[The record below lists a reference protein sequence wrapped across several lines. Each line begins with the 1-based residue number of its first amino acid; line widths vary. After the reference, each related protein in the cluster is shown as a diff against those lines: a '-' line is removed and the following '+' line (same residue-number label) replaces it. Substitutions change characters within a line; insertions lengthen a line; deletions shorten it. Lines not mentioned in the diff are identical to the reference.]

1 LTFYSLGGKVILDRL
16 NKLGWGTKPYLCY
29 VNINAESWKKLK
41 KGLEKCKKADSIL
54 YVMNDITADN
64 NNNVTINLNTKSK
77 AGRPA
82 KAVSLILNKSFTLK
96 DLQNKNPEVKSIT
109 LRAHILRGLKNGSLT
124 KLPRVVETGKK
135 GKPAHIFINTKVYKA
150 NLANLNKTK
159 VKTEVTAEVEA
170 VA

>member
-1 LTFYSLGGKVILDRL
+1 MYPDRL
-16 NKLGWGTKPYLCY
+16 NKLGWGTKPYHYY
-29 VNINAESWKKLK
+29 VNINAKKIK
-41 KGLEKCKKADSIL
+41 KGLEKWKKAGSIL
-54 YVMNDITADN
+54 HVMNDITTDN
-64 NNNVTINLNTKSK
+64 KNVTINLNTKSK

-82 KAVSLILNKSFTLK
+82 KAVTLILNKGFTLK
-96 DLQNKNPEVKSIT
+96 DLQTKNPDIKSVT

-124 KLPRVVETGKK
+124 KLARVVETGKK

-159 VKTEVTAEVEA
+159 VETPAEA

>member
-1 LTFYSLGGKVILDRL
+1 MYPDRL
-16 NKLGWGTKPYLCY
+16 KGARVGYQGVLTNF
-29 VNINAESWKKLK
+29 NDNAESWKKIK
-41 KGLEKCKKADSIL
+41 KGLEKWKKAGSIL
-54 YVMNDITADN
+54 HVMNDITTDN
-64 NNNVTINLNTKSK
+64 KNVTINLNTKSK

-82 KAVSLILNKSFTLK
+82 KAVTLILNKGFTLK
-96 DLQNKNPEVKSIT
+96 DLQNKNPDIKSVT

-124 KLPRVVETGKK
+124 KLARVVETGKK

-159 VKTEVTAEVEA
+159 VETPAEA

>member
-1 LTFYSLGGKVILDRL
+1 MLTFYNLDGKVIIDRL
-16 NKLGWGTKPYLCY
+16 NKLGWGTKPYHDY
-29 VNINAESWKKLK
+29 VNNNVKKVEK
-41 KGLEKCKKADSIL
+41 RLEKCKKAGSIL
-54 YVMNDITADN
+54 HVMNDITADN

-150 NLANLNKTK
+150 NLANLNKIK
-159 VKTEVTAEVEA
+159 VKAEVTAEVEA